1 MLNSFLKSR
10 IKDGKRLVK
19 ELSNSYDYVSILGNY
34 IKTKRIMVS
43 TSTSSIDDLDNECG
57 FVIKVYKDGH
67 YSEYSCDDIK
77 GLKADTVINSIELKS
92 PYFAHIKM
100 LSEEKHEESY
110 LREDEKPLS
119 DKEIFDRLTK
129 LKKNTHDTD
138 SRIINVTTAF
148 VKRETSKIFI
158 SNNKCLDQKYDWCN
172 AMLSVVTRVEN
183 NIQENYTCGTNTN
196 SADAL
201 DELMELSGECTDIAL
216 RLLSAKT
223 IVPGKYEII
232 TDPYISGLIA
242 HEAFG
247 HGVEMDMFVKNRA
260 KAKDFVNK
268 QVASELVNMHDGAS
282 ATLSSASYFF
292 DDDGILANDT
302 QIIKDGILVDGLS
315 DVLTALEL
323 NKKPSGNS
331 RRESTRRKAYTRM
344 TNTFFG
350 AGKDN
355 VDDMI
360 KSIKHGYY
368 LCDTNNGMEDP
379 KNWQIQCTAQY
390 ALEIEDGKFNGNI
403 YSPVVISGYVPDLL
417 KSISM
422 VSDEVIITG
431 SGMCGKGHKEW
442 VYVADGGPYLKAR
455 VKLG

>member
-43 TSTSSIDDLDNECG
+43 TNTSSIDDLDNECG

-67 YSEYSCDDIK
+67 YSEYSCDDIN

-100 LSEEKHEESY
+100 LNEEKHEESY

-119 DKEIFDRLTK
+119 DKEIFDRLSK
-129 LKKNTHDTD
+129 LKKKTHDTD

-216 RLLSAKT
+216 RLLNAKT

-232 TDPYISGLIA
+232 TDPSISGLIA

-260 KAKDFVNK
+260 KAKDFVGK
-268 QVASELVNMHDGAS
+268 RVASDLVNMYDGAASCVS
-282 ATLSSASYFF
+282 AASYFF
-292 DDDGILANDT
+292 DDDGVEAKST
-302 QIIKDGILVDGLS
+302 CIIKDGILQTGISDCLS
-315 DVLTALEL
+315 AMEL
-323 NKKPSGNS
+323 NTEPTGNG
-331 RRESTRRKAYTRM
+331 RRESYKRKVYTRM
-344 TNTFFG
+344 TNTFFEKG
-350 AGKDN
+350 DSN
-355 VDDMI
+355 LETMI
-360 KSIKHGYY
+360 KSVKHGYY
-368 LCDTNNGMEDP
+368 LCQTNNGMEDP
-379 KNWQIQCTAQY
+379 KNWQIQCTASY
-390 ALEIEDGKFNGNI
+390 GLEIKDGKFTGEI
-403 YSPVVISGYVPDLL
+403 VAPVVISGYVVDLL
-417 KSISM
+417 SSISM
-422 VSDEVIITG
+422 VSNERKVIG
-431 SGMCGKGHKEW
+431 AGMCGKGHKEW
-442 VYVADGGPYLKAR
+442 VFVSDGGPCLKAEA
-455 VKLG
+455 KLS